1 MTPWIIFSPELYYL
15 LSGLVFLGLSMTRRT
30 SPGRD
35 YFLAMILAAAGVAVC
50 LAAVRLEGA
59 LFFEAYRVDLFSQV
73 FKVMLSLGLFLIVC
87 LCSELN
93 AVEQRLH
100 PEFYLLVFV
109 CTLAMMMLVSCVHLL
124 SIYVALELSS
134 YSLYI
139 LVSLRK
145 GKGYGLEAGLKYFLI
160 GVFASA
166 VMIYRNTMK
175 NRGRASGI
183 EDR

>member
-1 MTPWIIFSPELYYL
+1 MTPWIIFSPELYYF
-15 LSGLVFLGLSMTRRT
+15 LSGLVFLGLSLTPRTR
-30 SPGRD
+30 PGRD
-35 YFLAMILAAAGVAVC
+35 YFIGMVLAGVGVVVC
-50 LAAVRLEGA
+50 LAAVRMEGL
-59 LFFEAYRVDLFSQV
+59 LFFKAYRVDLFSQV
-73 FKVMLSLGLFLIVC
+73 FKVMLSLGLFLVVS
-87 LCSELN
+87 LCSELK

-145 GKGYGLEAGLKYFLI
+145 G
-160 GVFASA
+160 FALYTGFFA
-166 VMIYRNTMK
+166 
-175 NRGRASGI
+175 
-183 EDR
+183 